1 MRKKVIKRMCVDA
14 LFASL
19 SLILYVFGPKFPL
32 PFIFPGFLDIQFSM
46 LPILIITFML
56 GPYDALIVIFV
67 RFMVKVFAFS
77 SFTTPYG
84 EMSDLIYSIVVILVV
99 AFVDFKLKKVE
110 NLTPKRRFVTL
121 LLSII
126 ASWVIGGLLS
136 NSFSIPIY
144 CLIMGKETVYNMVA
158 IFPFVNESNWILYY
172 FTLAVIP
179 FNLLL
184 SSIVGIMTLLVDRHL
199 IKFYE
204 RI

>member
-1 MRKKVIKRMCVDA
+1 MKKNVIKRMCFDA
-14 LFASL
+14 IFASI

-32 PFIFPGFLDIQFSM
+32 PFLFPGFLDIQFSM

-56 GPYDALIVIFV
+56 GPIDGLIVILV
-67 RFMVKVFAFS
+67 RFFVKVFAFS
-77 SFTTPYG
+77 SFTSPYG
-84 EMSDLIYSIVVILVV
+84 EISDLIYSIVVVLVV
-99 AFVDFKLKKVE
+99 SLVYSKLKKQE
-110 NLTPKRRFVTL
+110 NVSSKRRFVTL
-121 LLSII
+121 LISIVG
-126 ASWVIGGLLS
+126 SWVVGGLLS

-144 CLIMGKETVYNMVA
+144 CLIMGEETVYNMVA

-184 SSIVGIMTLLVDRHL
+184 SSIVGTLTLLVDRHL
-199 IKFYE
+199 LNFCE

>member
-46 LPILIITFML
+46 LPILIICFML
-56 GPYDALIVIFV
+56 GPYDALVVIFV

-77 SFTTPYG
+77 SFTSPYG
-84 EMSDLIYSIVVILVV
+84 EMSDLIYSIVVI
-99 AFVDFKLKKVE
+99 AFVAIINHKLNKKE
-110 NLTPKRRFVTL
+110 NISNKKRFVTL
-121 LLSII
+121 LITII
-126 ASWVIGGLLS
+126 ASWTIGGVLS
-136 NSFSIPIY
+136 NTFAIPIY

-179 FNLLL
+179 FNILL
-184 SSIVGIMTLLVDRHL
+184 SSIVGVLTLLVDRHL
-199 IKFYE
+199 IRFYN